1 MCSRYKPKLVRFRLA
16 DGSSGDVAASPDG
29 AERISNGGRAQALS
43 TQSSTR
49 QVRTIARRLDILSRE
64 MRQSSQDAALT
75 MLILSARTQH
85 CAPVNDAKQA
95 LRRANKSAYLPD
107 W

>member
-43 TQSSTR
+43 THSTR

-107 W
+107 